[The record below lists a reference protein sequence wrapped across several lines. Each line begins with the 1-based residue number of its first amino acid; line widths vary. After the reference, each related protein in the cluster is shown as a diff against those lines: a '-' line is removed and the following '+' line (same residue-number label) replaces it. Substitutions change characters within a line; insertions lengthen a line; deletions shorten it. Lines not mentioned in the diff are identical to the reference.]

1 MAGEVAEEEGDVSQ
15 NRGSA
20 SGASGWMNEGSV
32 EQMPVVGLHE
42 RVKGVL
48 WFEIWIERAA
58 CSGCRW
64 PEQGLE

>member
-1 MAGEVAEEEGDVSQ
+1 MAGEEAEEGGDVSQ

-48 WFEIWIERAA
+48 WFE
-58 CSGCRW
+58 S
-64 PEQGLE
+64 